1 MGRIVTTV
9 DIQNVM
15 EPSFAK
21 KLDILVDTGASH
33 LTLPRAWKEQFGAFQ
48 GEQEVEMETAT
59 QAITPGLVCGPVK
72 IQVEGFRPVYGEV
85 LFIDMTPANGEYEP
99 LLGYIPLEQSG
110 VAVDL
115 LGHRLLPVQYLDLK
129 SVHQAPKAAGLE
141 YGRQQIQF

>member
-9 DIQNVM
+9 DVQNVM
-15 EPSFAK
+15 EPSFTK

-33 LTLPRAWKEQFGAFQ
+33 LTLPRAWKEQFGTFQ
-48 GEQEVEMETAT
+48 GEQEVEMETSTRAV
-59 QAITPGLVCGPVK
+59 TPGLVCGPAK

-115 LGHRLLPVQYLDLK
+115 VGHRLLPVQYLDLK
-129 SVHQAPKAAGLE
+129 SVNQPPQGAAAGL
-141 YGRQQIQF
+141 G